1 MKKQGKS
8 NGGLSD
14 RMPLTAYA
22 SLKTVHWTVF
32 RAFGAPRPPS
42 GKNAWGTQSDQRPE
56 VVRQQQAGPA
66 VPLCVGM
73 GAGAVVLRL
82 IIR

>member
-32 RAFGAPRPPS
+32 RAFGAP
-42 GKNAWGTQSDQRPE
+42 N
-56 VVRQQQAGPA
+56 
-66 VPLCVGM
+66 PLREKTHGERSQIS
-73 GAGAVVLRL
+73 VLR
-82 IIR
+82 